1 MREMSVTE
9 ERYEAVLALIA
20 EITIS
25 IGNRRWIC

>member
-9 ERYEAVLALIA
+9 ERYKEVLASIA

-25 IGNRRWIC
+25 IDNRRWIC